1 MTVTVSDIAGNNTS
15 TTSTFTV
22 DTVAPLVSVVS
33 PADTAQLS
41 NGSPTLDYTVDD
53 SAATVAVTLNGQQ
66 VNVANGQRL
75 APKTNPFANSGSI
88 PRMRSWSPPPIKPA
102 TSAGTASFTV
112 DAAAGPPASFTYAP
126 GSDYGVHEGDAVG
139 LYADD
144 TGNPGGS
151 QANRTWQWSV
161 GVGDNDPSPASYTGP
176 VGFVVP
182 GGSGTWTVEHVTDT
196 VTGRCNSTQ
205 QQSVQPQAPAR
216 RL

>member
-1 MTVTVSDIAGNNTS
+1 M
-15 TTSTFTV
+15 
-22 DTVAPLVSVVS
+22 
-33 PADTAQLS
+33 
-41 NGSPTLDYTVDD
+41 
-53 SAATVAVTLNGQQ
+53 AVTLNGQQ

-75 APKTNPFANSGSI
+75 APKTNPLADSGSN
-88 PRMRSWSPPPIKPA
+88 PPYAVVVTA
-102 TSAGTASFTV
+102 TDQAGNVGSDTASFTV

-151 QANRTWQWSV
+151 QADRTWQWSV

-182 GGSGTWTVEHVTDT
+182 GSSGTWTVRAHGDGHGAGATP
-196 VTGRCNSTQ
+196 RS
-205 QQSVQPQAPAR
+205 SRSRSSPRRPAR